1 MPRRLA
7 LVRRNAEVDPESV
20 ATFEDCAAILTFLSD
35 THRALRSS
43 SNAEPAVGS
52 FELEISG
59 FDGDSNSDL
68 LLGIFNLYEEFLMRN
83 NALFR
88 AALQRKRDLYL

>member
-7 LVRRNAEVDPESV
+7 LVRHNAEVDPESV
-20 ATFEDCAAILTFLSD
+20 VTFEDCATILTFLSD

-43 SNAEPAVGS
+43 SNADFTVES

-59 FDGDSNSDL
+59 FDGYSNSDL
-68 LLGIFNLYEEFLMRN
+68 LLVAIFNLYEEFLMRN
-83 NALFR
+83 NALFHAR
-88 AALQRKRDLYL
+88 RSERDLYL